1 MAILVEDAIELKEVP
16 LMERTERFSTHLL
29 NRALLRER
37 EEREA
42 QRQKQIALAFK
53 ALDALSQLISFDQAY
68 IFGSLAKPHWFFKDS
83 DVDIAFVGLKDEDF
97 FQAIAFL
104 SRELGRDV
112 DVLQLEEHP
121 LRDKIVREGIKWKKD
136 D

>member
-1 MAILVEDAIELKEVP
+1 MAILVEDAIELEEVP

-29 NRALLRER
+29 DRALLRER

-68 IFGSLAKPHWFFKDS
+68 IFGSLAKPHRFFKDS

-104 SRELGRDV
+104 SRELGRGV

-121 LRDKIVREGIKWKKD
+121 LLV
-136 D
+136 